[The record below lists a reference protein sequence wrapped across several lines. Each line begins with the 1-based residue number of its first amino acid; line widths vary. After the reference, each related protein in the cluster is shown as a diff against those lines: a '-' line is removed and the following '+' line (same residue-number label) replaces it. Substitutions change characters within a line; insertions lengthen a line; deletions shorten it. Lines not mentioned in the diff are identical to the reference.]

1 MYLMKI
7 QTNFVCKNNFRSEFN
22 ENTDQFCTQKNFR
35 FVFNENIDQF
45 CMQKNFRS
53 VFNENKDLIF
63 VVVLFT
69 FFFFKKCF

>member
-45 CMQKNFRS
+45 
-53 VFNENKDLIF
+53 
-63 VVVLFT
+63 
-69 FFFFKKCF
+69 